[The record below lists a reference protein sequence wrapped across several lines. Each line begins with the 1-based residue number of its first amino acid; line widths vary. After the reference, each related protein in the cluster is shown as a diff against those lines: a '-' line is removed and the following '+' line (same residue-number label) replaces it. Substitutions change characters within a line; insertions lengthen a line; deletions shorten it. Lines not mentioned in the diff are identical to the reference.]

1 MATSHYNRYND
12 IIVGVLRG
20 RETIMCY
27 PAMSQSIPACGLA
40 AKKFVRVFFELTRN
54 RSQTRESLAD
64 VLQAISEGK
73 MVTVSISGQ

>member
-1 MATSHYNRYND
+1 M
-12 IIVGVLRG
+12 IVGVLRG
-20 RETIMCY
+20 TQTILCY

-40 AKKFVRVFFELTRN
+40 AKEFVRVFFELTRN

-64 VLQAISEGK
+64 VLQAIHEEK